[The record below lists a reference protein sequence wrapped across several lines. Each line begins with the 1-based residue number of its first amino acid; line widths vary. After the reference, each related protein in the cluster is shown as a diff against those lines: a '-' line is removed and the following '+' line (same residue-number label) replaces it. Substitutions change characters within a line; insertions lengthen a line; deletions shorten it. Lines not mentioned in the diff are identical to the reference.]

1 MERRTFLKACLAA
14 ALALIPTPG
23 YPVAELAPEGL
34 DEGLDIWELNQ
45 ILKEIY
51 APAIREQLDRS
62 AVFYHTVRY
71 KRDGS

>member
-14 ALALIPTPG
+14 ALAIIPTPG

-34 DEGLDIWELNQ
+34 DIQ
-45 ILKEIY
+45 AISRIMKEIY

-62 AVFYHTVRY
+62 AVFYHMVRY